1 MKKINK
7 TLLAGELAL
16 CLTPSLL
23 LAETCG
29 TLPQCSSL
37 GFTVSK
43 ADLGTKCKNVSSLKC
58 PFDDYYFCSE
68 QRITCAAGSYLPEG
82 TTVCKNCTGDTYSAE
97 GATSCTA
104 CPSGKVANSTHTAC
118 ENPLTCE
125 QRVAKAGGKLVTES
139 NYQSIS
145 GLITTDL
152 YLADTF
158 SFRKDITLANAD
170 IYEAYASF
178 SECRNDPNMYE
189 NVAFYMDGTLQVQNG
204 SRFVD
209 IYPYTQI
216 ETLKSGGIEFH
227 NSVDISK
234 FEIKSGN
241 AHLLFNSAP
250 DGSNIYVW
258 INNINLNNSY
268 SNNIQLTYIADNVT
282 VDVDSITCQ
291 VDYISSGSM
300 GYGCRIS
307 PTFYHEYITG
317 KFRFCPKLSGDKSN
331 ADIDDYIYINDYSL
345 YDIRNGQ
352 YPTNIYPDAVTT
364 CTY

>member
-139 NYQSIS
+139 NYQYIS

-158 SFRKDITLANAD
+158 SFTKDITLANAD

-189 NVAFYMDGTLQVQNG
+189 NVAFYMDGTLQVQSG
-204 SRFVD
+204 SNYVR

-216 ETLKSGGIEFH
+216 ETLKSGHIIFYNDVYISTFDMTSKKYGNLYFNSLDVQSSVYVSIGNLILDSSNGNEIELGYEADEVH
-227 NSVDISK
+227 VDIDAFICETSSNYSSYGCNINPIYYASSGDGSLS
-234 FEIKSGN
+234 FCPQLSGN
-241 AHLLFNSAP
+241 
-250 DGSNIYVW
+250 
-258 INNINLNNSY
+258 
-268 SNNIQLTYIADNVT
+268 TT
-282 VDVDSITCQ
+282 
-291 VDYISSGSM
+291 
-300 GYGCRIS
+300 
-307 PTFYHEYITG
+307 
-317 KFRFCPKLSGDKSN
+317 N
-331 ADIDDYIYINDYSL
+331 ADIIDFFYINGVSL
-345 YDIRNGQ
+345 YGIENGQ
-352 YPTNIYPDAVTT
+352 YFTGSYPKLRIT
-364 CTY
+364 CPY